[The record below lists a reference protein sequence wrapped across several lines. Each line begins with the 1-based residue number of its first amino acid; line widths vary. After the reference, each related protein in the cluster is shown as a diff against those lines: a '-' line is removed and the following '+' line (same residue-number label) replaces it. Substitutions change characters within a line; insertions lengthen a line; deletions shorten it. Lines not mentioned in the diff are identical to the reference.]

1 MSQEDAYSFETMLSL
16 IRVWVLLVIE
26 LLDRSKVLKVKL
38 LSSQF
43 PSSRYAE
50 VYRPDLGQSTILRQ
64 ASPEFHAAV
73 VETGGFEAFAR
84 SSTLV
89 SNDWG

>member
-1 MSQEDAYSFETMLSL
+1 MSQEDAYSFETMSL

-43 PSSRYAE
+43 PPLKVRRSLSPRLGAEYHFATSLTRVSRC
-50 VYRPDLGQSTILRQ
+50 R
-64 ASPEFHAAV
+64 
-73 VETGGFEAFAR
+73 GG
-84 SSTLV
+84 
-89 SNDWG
+89 DWWL